1 MSVGFNLFLHLLFV
15 LFCIGLGY
23 VLRWSMEEFKELD
36 AQIARMNKPEQEPQA
51 AVQPHTAKA
60 PPALPNMQS
69 TLQAKADPA
78 KLAELKA
85 TIKK

>member
-1 MSVGFNLFLHLLFV
+1 MSVGFNFFLHVIFV
-15 LFCIGLGY
+15 LLCIGLGY

-36 AQIARMNKPEQEPQA
+36 AQVKRMKQPETVFQA
-51 AVQPHTAKA
+51 PAKSQTS
-60 PPALPNMQS
+60 LP
-69 TLQAKADPA
+69 TLQTTMQGKADPA